1 MAQQIGLA
9 RELWSFM
16 RAHKKLWLLPLAV
29 MLVAVGLLLVAVQG
43 SALGPFIYSIF

>member
-1 MAQQIGLA
+1 MEQIGLA

-16 RAHKKLWLLPLAV
+16 RVHKKLWLLPLAAI
-29 MLVAVGLLLVAVQG
+29 LVTVGLLLVAVQG